1 MKFTNT
7 KKKAEDTAKQEYINN
22 APLSEKKRKTTG
34 VSIVINETEREMVD
48 NYLETTKN
56 ETGRKISR
64 STFFR
69 NCAMETIKKK
79 VNVVSESVWGGEPF
93 TVPEAAVKFNVPE
106 TTIRSALESGRFMK
120 NEVKVLKIK
129 QTEVYVVTRN
139 GMERVFNRIVK

>member
-22 APLSEKKRKTTG
+22 APLSEKKRKTTN
-34 VSIVINETEREMVD
+34 VTIAINEKEREMLD

-69 NCAMETIKKK
+69 NCAMENIKKK
-79 VNVVSESVWGGEPF
+79 VNVVSEDVWGGEPF
-93 TVPEAAVKFNVPE
+93 TIAEASLKFNVPE
-106 TTIRSALESGRFMK
+106 ETITSALNSGRFMK
-120 NEVKVLKIK
+120 NEAKILNIK
-129 QTEVYVVTRN
+129 QARVWVVTRN
-139 GMERVFNRIVK
+139 GMERVFNRIK